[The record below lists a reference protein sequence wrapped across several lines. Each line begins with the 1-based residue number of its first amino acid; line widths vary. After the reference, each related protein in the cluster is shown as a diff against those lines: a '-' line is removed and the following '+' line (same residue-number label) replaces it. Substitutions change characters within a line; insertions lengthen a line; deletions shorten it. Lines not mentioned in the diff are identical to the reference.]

1 MRTHEGTRI
10 HAMALDVIG
19 LLVRDGSDTLG
30 DRQKDRIDRMLDFQL
45 FPRAIRLAVV
55 DGEFAFVFTVT

>member
-1 MRTHEGTRI
+1 
-10 HAMALDVIG
+10 MALDVIG